1 MCDSD
6 KFSTSGC
13 SEPRIS
19 RFFHLPLVCPCT
31 FGRTASDKN
40 FQHPIY
46 HTGAET
52 LSNRSVWSPAMAMSR
67 PYRRQKPHIQTQYR
81 IKYTYEIILPADTRC
96 RRCPCRLQ
104 QRRLNPRSQSEP
116 RGYRTRHRTDRVHA
130 RCPGQPLCNPHLLR
144 FGRLDAHRHRRRRG
158 LADRH
163 ARKRHGRQ
171 PDRRTGGPKEFQRG
185 GTHSP
190 SRNLL
195 RQATRAGN
203 RHPAH
208 DRHLGFH
215 RPVRPVVRPRIAGD
229 GPYLR
234 CGKDLAT
241 RYGIS
246 GQCDQVGRFERVYRT
261 LDLPARDRVFRVAAK
276 SGLLRYG
283 PDRAGYPQ

>member
-1 MCDSD
+1 MKSFYLLTLAAAVALAACSNDDS
-6 KFSTSGC
+6 T
-13 SEPRIS
+13 
-19 RFFHLPLVCPCT
+19 
-31 FGRTASDKN
+31 
-40 FQHPIY
+40 
-46 HTGAET
+46 
-52 LSNRSVWSPAMAMSR
+52 
-67 PYRRQKPHIQTQYR
+67 
-81 IKYTYEIILPADTRC
+81 
-96 RRCPCRLQ
+96 
-104 QRRLNPRSQSEP
+104 PRSQSEP

-171 PDRRTGGPKEFQRG
+171 PDRRTGGPKEFRRG

-208 DRHLGFH
+208 DRHHGFH

-241 RYGIS
+241 GYGIS
-246 GQCDQVGRFERVYRT
+246 GQCDQAGRFERVYRT

-276 SGLLRYG
+276 TGLLRYG
-283 PDRAGYPQ
+283 PDRAGYPQSSVTDRVALQLGSDHLAGCQRMYGIEDAHLLQQ